1 MSDPIILNTLE
12 WDSHVETEQWWG
24 SWQEGFAWSP
34 NCMVPTSTEGQPL
47 CVSLS
52 FLVPLVGAKQTFQLE
67 WVWSELKPFQNLF
80 CFLPEFGGGGG
91 QICLFFT
98 KLAGTTTRIW
108 THKDNPR
115 TLGRVGTRRRPGRG
129 WGSEWIQAKVSPNGT
144 WFIFN
149 LSLFTRE
156 RKIKVC

>member
-91 QICLFFT
+91 RFVSFLQNL
-98 KLAGTTTRIW
+98 LAPQHIFGPTRITQGHW
-108 THKDNPR
+108 GGWEPDGDLAEAEVQNEYRPR
-115 TLGRVGTRRRPGRG
+115 SHRM
-129 WGSEWIQAKVSPNGT
+129 EHD
-144 WFIFN
+144 
-149 LSLFTRE
+149 LFL
-156 RKIKVC
+156 I